1 MTRRIGLVRKKFLT
15 RDKLIEIIDELTSQS
30 RQNKWSPF
38 IRKQWLEFV
47 DKIEDNFERIFVELR
62 NMTWKPK
69 PFIIFPR
76 KEKGKER
83 VMYASLPEELIVDT
97 LFTECLKYVFFVCK
111 KIIPENSYGSI
122 KGKGQH
128 DLRKTIIDK
137 VHNRTDVFVGCYD
150 TKKYYPTIDHG
161 VAMDIV
167 RKHIKDHW
175 LLWLCEV
182 IIKRM
187 GEIGTALGAPSS
199 NPLGHIYHSVIDW
212 IMILKLR
219 VRRYYRFCDDK
230 WTIHRDKNYLHHIS
244 RALVRETQNVLHQK
258 IKPNWRVVYCKEER
272 FECLGAMI
280 NSHGARLC
288 SASRRVIE
296 RHIRSRIKSND
307 PMKALKTWSGVRGG
321 MKNLNVSNL
330 IRYWHEVY
338 PQFFNLILWGKRILW
353 LERHRKRWHKRLQH
367 ILTIA
372 RDCRSEMNKK
382 LYPLGVRTR
391 TLKLNLS
398 AMTITPNMRL
408 EKRIII

>member
-1 MTRRIGLVRKKFLT
+1 MTKRIGLVRKKFLT
-15 RDKLIEIIDELTSQS
+15 RDKLIEIIDELTSQA

-47 DKIEDNFERIFVELR
+47 DKIEDNFERILYELK

-97 LFTECLKYVFFVCK
+97 LLTECLKYVFFICK
-111 KIIPENSYGSI
+111 KIIPENCYGSI

-137 VHNRTDVFVGCYD
+137 VHNRSDLFVGCYD
-150 TKKYYPTIDHG
+150 TKKYYPTIDHD
-161 VAMDIV
+161 VAMATF
-167 RKHIKDHW
+167 RKHIKDRW

-182 IIKRM
+182 AIKRM
-187 GEIGTALGAPSS
+187 GEIGAALGAPSS
-199 NPLGHIYHSVIDW
+199 NPLGHIYHAVIDW
-212 IMILKLR
+212 MMILKIR
-219 VRRYYRFCDDK
+219 IRRYFRFCDDK
-230 WTIHRDKNYLHHIS
+230 WMMHRNNHYLHRAS
-244 RALVRETQNVLHQK
+244 RILVRETRNVLHQV
-258 IKPNWRVVYCKEER
+258 IKPNWRVVNCHEER

-288 SASRRVIE
+288 VKSRRAIE
-296 RHIRSRIKSND
+296 RHIRNRIKSND
-307 PMKALKTWSGVRGG
+307 PMKALRTWSGVRGG
-321 MKNLNVSNL
+321 LKNLNVSNL
-330 IRYWHEVY
+330 IRYWKEVY
-338 PQFFNLILWGKRILW
+338 PQFFFLIQWGKQLLW
-353 LERHRKRWHKRLQH
+353 EERHRKRWHKRLQH

-372 RDCRSEMNKK
+372 RDCRSELSKK
-382 LYPLGVRTR
+382 LFPLRARTK
-391 TLKLNLS
+391 TMEMNLS

-408 EKRIII
+408 IKRIII